1 MLQRVTAFV
10 LVLVLFATGVW
21 TSPAGAQ
28 EGGAEGYVPGQVV
41 VKLTSTTYLTKVAR
55 DYKLLPISQFGRRPI
70 YLMKIMDGEIPP
82 ERAEQ
87 LVNDRKGRV
96 QYAEPN
102 YIGQAPE
109 RRQRSSWSRGDAE
122 EYVDQWAPEKIRLP
136 QAHRQATGSQMTV
149 AVLDT
154 GVDASHP
161 DLSGHISVGKD
172 FVDMDNDPSEE
183 GTAGKSLAYGHG
195 THVAGLI
202 TLAAPDA
209 EIMPVRVLDP
219 DGAGNIWVLA
229 EGLAYA
235 ANPDGDLR
243 TLDGADV
250 INMSLSTTRP
260 TKLLNEIVASVTCE
274 ASEDSDDE
282 EEDGEEGDDEG
293 EEDCLASV
301 SGGAVVVAAAGNSG
315 CSTPEYPAA
324 EGVSGLLSVAAT
336 TSDDALANFS
346 NYGTWVNVAAP
357 GASITSTVPGGG
369 YGTWSGTSMSTPLTA
384 GTAAL
389 VRSSNQ
395 SLTAAQVTDRVLS
408 TATNIGGLE
417 PLRIDAANAVK

>member
-10 LVLVLFATGVW
+10 LVLVLAVTGLW
-21 TSPAGAQ
+21 ASPARAEEDGAD
-28 EGGAEGYVPGQVV
+28 GYVSEQVV
-41 VKLTSTTYLTKVAR
+41 VKLTSTAYVAKVAR
-55 DYKLLPISQFGRRPI
+55 DYQLLPISQFGKRPI
-70 YLMKIMDGEIPP
+70 YLMRILDGATPP

-109 RRQRSSWSRGDAE
+109 RRQRSSWSRGDAA
-122 EYVDQWAPEKIRLP
+122 EYVEQWAPQKIRLAE
-136 QAHRQATGSQMTV
+136 AHQRATGSQTTV

-154 GVDASHP
+154 GVDLNHP
-161 DLSGHISVGKD
+161 DLSGRITVGKD
-172 FVDMDNDPSEE
+172 FVDMDNDPSE
-183 GTAGKSLAYGHG
+183 GGAAGESLAYGHG

-202 TLAAPDA
+202 ALAAPDA
-209 EIMPVRVLDP
+209 KIMPVRVLDP
-219 DGAGNIWVLA
+219 DGVGNIWVLA
-229 EGLAYA
+229 EALRYA
-235 ANPDGDLR
+235 ANPDGNTS

-250 INMSLSTTRP
+250 INMSLSTKRRTN
-260 TKLLNEIVASVTCE
+260 LLSEIVALATCE
-274 ASEDSDDE
+274 G
-282 EEDGEEGDDEG
+282 EEDGDNEEEGGENEEEG
-293 EEDCLASV
+293 EEDCLAGV

-315 CSTPEYPAA
+315 SSTPEYPAA

-336 TSDDALANFS
+336 TRDDVLPGFS

-357 GASITSTVPGGG
+357 GASITSAVPGGG
-369 YGTWSGTSMSTPLTA
+369 YATWSGTSMAAPLTA

-389 VRSSNQ
+389 VKSSDQ
-395 SLTAAQVTDRVLS
+395 SLTAVEVTGRVLS

-417 PLRIDAANAVK
+417 PLRIDAANAVR